1 MRLRKP
7 RASRRV
13 DRGRT
18 KRPDARPP
26 LRFRLEAA
34 QALRRLAGWVGR
46 VQNVMMTSGRR
57 PDDQGIRPYDHAM
70 FFFDANRAKRI
81 LLRKNEIR
89 ARVLFEHFKL
99 ARILVGW
106 RSSEDENLEI
116 AICGLEPVTA
126 PGGGMRCGGVWNVG
140 ERGPAGAKN
149 LESGTFMACDPC
161 NPLKSHKTAKAF
173 FGKAW
178 RKQPEIWKSLEKGL
192 EAALIPPPPLRSAAA
207 GCRCDRSAGRPCQE
221 TESTANA

>member
-46 VQNVMMTSGRR
+46 VQNVVMTSSRW

-70 FFFDANRAKRI
+70 FYFRGARSIENAACKSTARRRKVHRVRGSLPLNMIDANRADAAI
-81 LLRKNEIR
+81 QFRKNEIR
-89 ARVLFEHFKL
+89 VRVLFEHSKL

-106 RSSEDENLEI
+106 
-116 AICGLEPVTA
+116 
-126 PGGGMRCGGVWNVG
+126 
-140 ERGPAGAKN
+140 
-149 LESGTFMACDPC
+149 
-161 NPLKSHKTAKAF
+161 AF
-173 FGKAW
+173 
-178 RKQPEIWKSLEKGL
+178 
-192 EAALIPPPPLRSAAA
+192 
-207 GCRCDRSAGRPCQE
+207 
-221 TESTANA
+221 